1 MIDGKTLNT
10 EYAKRAHIGLGPLRK
25 MRWCYGCNAP
35 RPRDKTRAYVG
46 WKCKECRDATR
57 SRT

>member
-1 MIDGKTLNT
+1 MIDGKTLND

-46 WKCKECRDATR
+46 WKCKECRHASR
-57 SRT
+57 S